1 MKTLWGIVCI
11 FVLAYYFTHGE
22 EDRGV
27 VSMVSWLLAC
37 A

>member
-22 EDRGV
+22 EDRGDKRKDQG
-27 VSMVSWLLAC
+27 
-37 A
+37 